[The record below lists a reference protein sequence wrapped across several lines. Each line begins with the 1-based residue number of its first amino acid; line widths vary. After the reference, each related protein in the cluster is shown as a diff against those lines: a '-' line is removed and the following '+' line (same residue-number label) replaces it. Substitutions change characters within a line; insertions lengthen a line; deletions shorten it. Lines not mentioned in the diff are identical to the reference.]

1 MAKPSD
7 EQLIAYLDGELDAA
21 SSREVAAAI
30 AADPALARTAETLV
44 ETAAAL
50 RVAFDDVLHEPVPE
64 HLLVEARGGLGQSK
78 VVQFPESRKRAA
90 QNERVGWQRWAT
102 LPVAASV
109 AGLIVGGGLGYLI
122 AMQSGGLTPQPAEQV
137 VAASSNW
144 LDNVAGYHKMLVN
157 AGPNDTALVDIPAD
171 PQSAGGRKLA
181 LPQDFH
187 LPDLKPW
194 GLTYQGGRV
203 LFIEGRP
210 ATQLFYT
217 TDNKALGPVTV
228 VVGTTTLPDKAP
240 TPEQRGDINLLWWR
254 HHGHEYAVVGTANL
268 GYLWNIHNDLAWQ
281 LDAI

>member
-64 HLLVEARGGLGQSK
+64 HLLVAARGGLGQSK

>member
-1 MAKPSD
+1 MQKPSA
-7 EQLIAYLDGELDAA
+7 ELLIAYLDGELDTET
-21 SSREVAAAI
+21 SKEVAAAI
-30 AADPALARTAETLV
+30 ARDPALAREAESLT

-64 HLLVEARGGLGQSK
+64 RLLAAARGEVGDKVVRFPEARKALMGPGI
-78 VVQFPESRKRAA
+78 A
-90 QNERVGWQRWAT
+90 RWRQWAS
-102 LPVAASV
+102 LPIAASV
-109 AGLIVGGGLGYLI
+109 ACLIVGGGLGYLI
-122 AMQSGGLTPQPAEQV
+122 AVQAPGGLVPQPPEQV
-137 VAASSNW
+137 AAANLNW

-171 PQSAGGRKLA
+171 PKSGGGRKLA

-194 GLTYQGGRV
+194 GLAYQGGRV
-203 LFIEGRP
+203 LFIEGRA

-217 TDNKALGPVTV
+217 TDNKTLGPVTV
-228 VVGTTTLPDKAP
+228 VVATTSLPDKAP
-240 TPEQRGDINLLWWR
+240 TPEQRGDVNMLWWR

-281 LDAI
+281 FDAI